1 MDLQE
6 SVFVLVAVIK
16 CLTSPQQ
23 VLLEGGSHPLEEL
36 RRGPAARERPAFAL
50 AASLVAGVSSGLAS
64 AFVSQ
69 PADTVVTRLAVTNAT
84 DVRAAIDDVLSD
96 APPGDRAAQA
106 KLLYAGVAQR
116 MASTAI
122 IVTAQFILFDGLRAL
137 LAVSKDDL
145 SVVLD
150 VFKDRISLYEG
161 WDEISESW
169 IEAVDTLDDDLD
181 LR

>member
-1 MDLQE
+1 M
-6 SVFVLVAVIK
+6 
-16 CLTSPQQ
+16 
-23 VLLEGGSHPLEEL
+23 
-36 RRGPAARERPAFAL
+36 R
-50 AASLVAGVSSGLAS
+50 
-64 AFVSQ
+64 
-69 PADTVVTRLAVTNAT
+69 
-84 DVRAAIDDVLSD
+84 
-96 APPGDRAAQA
+96 QA

>member
-1 MDLQE
+1 MLGRE
-6 SVFVLVAVIK
+6 LPFGVTKLLTFVAVQDTI
-16 CLTSPQQ
+16 LT
-23 VLLEGGSHPLEEL
+23 LF
-36 RRGPAARERPAFAL
+36 PAARERPACAL
-50 AASLVAGVSSGLAS
+50 AASRVAGVSSGLA
-64 AFVSQ
+64 AACVSS

>member
-1 MDLQE
+1 
-6 SVFVLVAVIK
+6 
-16 CLTSPQQ
+16 
-23 VLLEGGSHPLEEL
+23 
-36 RRGPAARERPAFAL
+36 
-50 AASLVAGVSSGLAS
+50 
-64 AFVSQ
+64 
-69 PADTVVTRLAVTNAT
+69 
-84 DVRAAIDDVLSD
+84 
-96 APPGDRAAQA
+96 
-106 KLLYAGVAQR
+106 

>member
-1 MDLQE
+1 MANS
-6 SVFVLVAVIK
+6 SV
-16 CLTSPQQ
+16 
-23 VLLEGGSHPLEEL
+23 
-36 RRGPAARERPAFAL
+36 AAR
-50 AASLVAGVSSGLAS
+50 SQAS
-64 AFVSQ
+64 A
-69 PADTVVTRLAVTNAT
+69 PGAWGDADRNSDPLKAPNTSKGSSL
-84 DVRAAIDDVLSD
+84 IDSGNMSC
-96 APPGDRAAQA
+96 PGGDRAAQA